1 MNKQLPRITPKNSPL
16 LLFFLL
22 VFGISAMFWSIGA
35 VVEQLMPELP
45 GNLPFSSLMVVSPI
59 IAGCY
64 CTYREAGLP
73 GVKKI
78 LKRTFDYKKVERRI
92 WYLPT
97 LFLMPTVMG
106 IEYGILRLMQRPIPD
121 MQNSFSM
128 SLGFFFIFF
137 IAAVGEEIG
146 WHGYVIDRL
155 QARWSALSASILLGS
170 VWAIWHII
178 PMIQMQEPPLWITC
192 QCVDL
197 VVTRILMIWIYNNA
211 GKSVFVTVLF
221 HAMYNVS
228 TLLFAYDPFIVTPIL
243 IVIALAILFLW
254 RPKTLTDYRYPHQR
268 KVLSQAKP
276 ESAQYE
282 K

>member
-1 MNKQLPRITPKNSPL
+1 MKLYLPRITLKNNPL
-16 LLFFLL
+16 LPFFLF
-22 VFGISAMFWSIGA
+22 VFSISAIFWSIGA

-64 CTYREAGLP
+64 CTYREDGLT
-73 GVKKI
+73 GVKEL

-106 IEYGILRLMQRPIPD
+106 IEYGILWLMHRPNPD
-121 MQNSFSM
+121 MQISFPM

-146 WHGYVIDRL
+146 WHGYVIDRM
-155 QARWSALSASILLGS
+155 QARWNALSASILLGI
-170 VWAIWHII
+170 VWAVWHII
-178 PMIQMQEPPLWITC
+178 PMIQMQEPPVWITW
-192 QCVDL
+192 QCINIAT
-197 VVTRILMIWIYNNA
+197 TRILMVWIYNNA
-211 GKSVFVTVLF
+211 GKSVFVTILF

-243 IVIALAILFLW
+243 IAVVLVVSFLW
-254 RPKTLTDYRYPHQR
+254 GPKTLAGYGYPPQKKAR
-268 KVLSQAKP
+268 SRA
-276 ESAQYE
+276 
-282 K
+282 

>member
-1 MNKQLPRITPKNSPL
+1 MKKYLPRIIPKNSPL

-22 VFGISAMFWSIGA
+22 VFGISAIFWSIGA
-35 VVEQLMPELP
+35 VVEQLMPGLP

-64 CTYREAGLP
+64 CTYKENRLSGL
-73 GVKKI
+73 KEL

-97 LFLMPTVMG
+97 LLLMPTVMG

-121 MQNSFSM
+121 TQNSFSM
-128 SLGFFFIFF
+128 SLGFFFIFS

-146 WHGYVIDRL
+146 WHGYFIDQM
-155 QARWSALSASILLGS
+155 QARWNALSASILLGS

-178 PMIQMQEPPLWITC
+178 PMIQMQEPPLWITW
-192 QCVDL
+192 QCINIAI
-197 VVTRILMIWIYNNA
+197 TRILMVWIYNNA
-211 GKSVFVTVLF
+211 GKSVFMTILF

-228 TLLFAYDPFIVTPIL
+228 TLLFTYDPFIVTPTL
-243 IVIALAILFLW
+243 IAVALAISFLW
-254 RPKTLTDYRYPHQR
+254 GPKTLTDYRYPHQR

-276 ESAQYE
+276 ERAQYE
-282 K
+282 Q